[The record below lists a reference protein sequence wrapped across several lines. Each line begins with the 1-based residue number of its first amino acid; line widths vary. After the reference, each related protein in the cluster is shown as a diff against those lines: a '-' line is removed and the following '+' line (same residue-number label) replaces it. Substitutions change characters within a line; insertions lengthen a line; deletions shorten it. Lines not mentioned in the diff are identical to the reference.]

1 VARRGVIRFPGESV
15 GNESEYSRQQNS
27 LWRVVANSSAMH
39 NADCSATL
47 VLLESISDPLSL
59 DPREDYWRTVERFTL
74 HI

>member
-47 VLLESISDPLSL
+47 VLLVFVKSIFASCALLSSFM
-59 DPREDYWRTVERFTL
+59 PRMLVVN
-74 HI
+74 I